1 MGMRI
6 KRKRLKQLGRTD
18 SGSLALSAI
27 SSDNGPKCMKMNMH
41 ENELPANYG
50 RYRRFTSRIHRK
62 HGIATPLINNKAIAW
77 LVS

>member
-27 SSDNGPKCMKMNMH
+27 SSDNGPKCMKMNCPKTMDGIEDSLH
-41 ENELPANYG
+41 AYTENTA
-50 RYRRFTSRIHRK
+50 
-62 HGIATPLINNKAIAW
+62 
-77 LVS
+77 